1 VVKAAVACGHL
12 LFQRHQELQQQSVR
26 PVYIAAPPTAPDRNE
41 HAAGRDVSRLLS
53 DMLDTVCREP
63 RVAAHFTAREMV
75 VGAGGLLDNAFA
87 RAEPALVAARD
98 VLHAIVCDAEARG
111 WVVEADRQAKAAEA
125 AKLSRTNFASPPP
138 SLLTLLSSEPSA
150 PPPPSAAWFCSS
162 PLPPAP
168 AAASEPAP
176 GHTLFL
182 LVRTM
187 ANLCGCSGGS
197 NATRKAVMQAGAAPF
212 LVAALIPHA
221 RARVWGCG
229 GGVLKAQPM
238 VGVDGLAGEWQVGVR
253 EEAAGTLSNLALAP
267 QARAAL
273 VRACILDVMEDVG
286 YWTCIDGSLLASCS
300 GGSGSISHGAR
311 LLHETAAFVER
322 CASVVKSLS
331 QDDACRRRI
340 RSSSRLQELNALAPR
355 QLQDYK
361 FFRARAD
368 GRDCVYWGGNRDV

>member
-1 VVKAAVACGHL
+1 
-12 LFQRHQELQQQSVR
+12 
-26 PVYIAAPPTAPDRNE
+26 
-41 HAAGRDVSRLLS
+41 
-53 DMLDTVCREP
+53 
-63 RVAAHFTAREMV
+63 
-75 VGAGGLLDNAFA
+75 
-87 RAEPALVAARD
+87 
-98 VLHAIVCDAEARG
+98 
-111 WVVEADRQAKAAEA
+111 
-125 AKLSRTNFASPPP
+125 
-138 SLLTLLSSEPSA
+138 
-150 PPPPSAAWFCSS
+150 
-162 PLPPAP
+162 
-168 AAASEPAP
+168 
-176 GHTLFL
+176 
-182 LVRTM
+182 
-187 ANLCGCSGGS
+187 
-197 NATRKAVMQAGAAPF
+197 
-212 LVAALIPHA
+212 
-221 RARVWGCG
+221 
-229 GGVLKAQPM
+229 M